1 MARIKV
7 SWHIFAPCNL
17 LYSIIAITETTSL
30 PLQAT
35 VMRRDYINHSK
46 DVVKSGEFFL
56 ELKSIEA
63 SFSFGH
69 NKKQNTTIDDQIKSN
84 NYKTVPDETS
94 TVRDKERKVN
104 LKFNF

>member
-1 MARIKV
+1 MLLNIESAHFLCFKWQKVLLLCVMKHRKWSLFVFHNMDSDLDYKKWRI
-7 SWHIFAPCNL
+7 
-17 LYSIIAITETTSL
+17 
-30 PLQAT
+30 
-35 VMRRDYINHSK
+35 
-46 DVVKSGEFFL
+46 FFRTQKHRGL
-56 ELKSIEA
+56 HP

-104 LKFNF
+104 L